1 MTTSK
6 VEINLSEDK
15 VLVVKGGKLKEYP
28 KPDSGFGKQIINWND
43 GKICNEE
50 IRYTVK

>member
-1 MTTSK
+1 MKTSK

-15 VLVVKGGKLKEYP
+15 VFVVKNGEIKEYP

-43 GKICNEE
+43 GKIVNEE